1 MICLAQE
8 KNCRTFAS
16 KKTVEMMAFMGMS
29 LWAWIVF
36 YVLVFIMLYA
46 DLKMFGRK
54 GQHEVNVKEALQM
67 TAVWIVVSH
76 VEIPTTVSLAVIFGV
91 LLLSVLLS
99 VASTKSEARKKNA

>member
-1 MICLAQE
+1 MLGTREELPYLCI
-8 KNCRTFAS
+8 
-16 KKTVEMMAFMGMS
+16 KKTVEMMAFMGMP

-67 TAVWIVVSH
+67 TAVWIGVSH
-76 VEIPTTVSLAVIFGV
+76 VEIPTTVSHAVIFGV

-99 VASTKSEARKKNA
+99 VASTKSEARLKNA